1 MMTIYMC
8 LSFLSIVISL
18 FVMYPHIVI
27 SPISIFPLFLF
38 SISVLEVFLLK
49 GQQNQSV
56 DDYRLNN
63 TAYSLKEIDLTK
75 IKCSKKWLL
84 IFKKISLPLFFLFA
98 LYFHS
103 AIKCIF
109 SLLIFVSTY
118 ILSRVFVMIENR
130 RSNNNNN
137 S

>member
-1 MMTIYMC
+1 MTIYMC
-8 LSFLSIVISL
+8 LSFFSIVISL

-27 SPISIFPLFLF
+27 SPISIFPLLLF
-38 SISVLEVFLLK
+38 TISVLEVFLLK

-63 TAYSLKEIDLTK
+63 TAYSFREVDLTK
-75 IKCSKKWLL
+75 INCSKKWLL
-84 IFKKISLPLFFLFA
+84 MFKKISLPLIFFFA
-98 LYFHS
+98 LYFNS
-103 AIKCIF
+103 TIKCLF
-109 SLLIFVSTY
+109 SILIFVLTY

-130 RSNNNNN
+130 RSNHNNN

>member
-1 MMTIYMC
+1 MTIYLC

-27 SPISIFPLFLF
+27 SPISIFPLLLF
-38 SISVLEVFLLK
+38 TISVLEVFLLK

-63 TAYSLKEIDLTK
+63 TAYSIREIDLVK
-75 IKCSKKWLL
+75 INSSKKWLR
-84 IFKKISLPLFFLFA
+84 IFKKISLPLFFLFV

-103 AIKCIF
+103 VMKCIF
-109 SLLIFVSTY
+109 SILIFVSTY

-130 RSNNNNN
+130 RSNHNNN